1 MFELNPFTFSYRD
14 TDSSKKLFLKTKI
27 VLAQGEIVAIVG
39 PSGAGKSTLLKI
51 LKGIIPEHSTGKL
64 DGEILYNGKNLTGI
78 NFDLNLRLILYLF
91 QNPFSQLLHPTT
103 EEEFLFSLENFNYSV
118 EEIKKRGEKLEKV
131 FNLPPLWGKKTKD
144 LSNGECQK
152 LVLASLMAVDPEVL
166 LLDEPTAFLDPLAR
180 IEFYNFLGSIKGQH
194 LVIIVDHHLEEIRHL
209 VTRYLFVDSNGEI
222 KEVIKEEHQA
232 LKSLEKKGRDKES
245 ITSNINLSLNV
256 KNLSFSYDKKNP
268 LLKEINLRIYGG
280 EVIAIKGS
288 NGAGKSTL
296 FKLLSGML
304 RPSQGIVELEINKKI
319 IKHSKLF
326 EVVGFVFQN
335 PEAHFFFDTIEQELK
350 QSFKKNRPTED
361 TLKSFFNNIDL
372 STSPFL
378 LSEGEKRR
386 LSILMTVFLGKKVIL
401 FDEPTFGQDEKSRMV
416 IANLIRELKTQGI
429 IQIMISHDDSF
440 IEEVA
445 DRVYHL
451 EQGNLN
457 VVS

>member
-39 PSGAGKSTLLKI
+39 PSGAGKSTFLKI

-64 DGEILYNGKNLTGI
+64 IGDILYKGKSLTGV
-78 NFDLNLRLILYLF
+78 NFDLNLRSILYLF

-131 FNLPPLWGKKTKD
+131 FHLDLLWGKKTKD

-166 LLDEPTAFLDPLAR
+166 LLDEPTAFLDPKAR
-180 IEFYNFLGSIKGQH
+180 TDFYNFLGSIRGKQ
-194 LVIIVDHHLEEIRHL
+194 LVIIVDHHIEEVRHL
-209 VTRYLFVDSNGEI
+209 VTRYLYVDADGEI
-222 KEVIKEEHQA
+222 KEEIP
-232 LKSLEKKGRDKES
+232 LKSTKQLGES
-245 ITSNINLSLNV
+245 KQLIPVDFNLNLNV
-256 KNLSFSYDKKNP
+256 KNLSFSYEKKNP
-268 LLKEINLRIYGG
+268 LLIDINLKILGG
-280 EVIAIKGS
+280 EIVAIRGL

-296 FKLLSGML
+296 FKILSGML
-304 RPSQGIVELEINKKI
+304 RPTQGIVELEINKKI

-335 PEAHFFFDTIEQELK
+335 PETHFFFDTIEQELK
-350 QSFKKNRPTED
+350 QSFKKIRPND
-361 TLKSFFNNIDL
+361 AIINNFFRDIDL
-372 STSPFL
+372 RTSPFL

-445 DRVYHL
+445 DRVYQL
-451 EQGNLN
+451 EQGHLN

>member
-1 MFELNPFTFSYRD
+1 MFELNPFTFSYREL
-14 TDSSKKLFLKTKI
+14 DSSKKLFLKTKI
-27 VLAQGEIVAIVG
+27 VLKQGEIVAIVG

-51 LKGIIPEHSTGKL
+51 LKGIIPEYSTGKL
-64 DGEILYNGKNLTGI
+64 DGDILYNGMNLTGI
-78 NFDLNLRLILYLF
+78 NFDLNQRLILYLF

-103 EEEFLFSLENFNYSV
+103 EEEFLFSLENFNYSI

-131 FNLPPLWGKKTKD
+131 FNLAPLWGKKTKD

-166 LLDEPTAFLDPLAR
+166 LLDEPTAFLDPIAR
-180 IEFYNFLGSIKGQH
+180 IEFYDFLGSIKGKH

-209 VTRYLFVDSNGEI
+209 VTRYLHVDSNGEI
-222 KEVIKEEHQA
+222 KEDLHP
-232 LKSLEKKGRDKES
+232 LKNFEIHSSTKQMLPADE
-245 ITSNINLSLNV
+245 NLNLNV
-256 KNLSFSYDKKNP
+256 KNLNFSFDKKSS
-268 LLKEINLRIYGG
+268 LLKDINLRLLGG
-280 EVIAIKGS
+280 EVVAIKGS

-304 RPSQGIVELEINKKI
+304 KPTQGIVELEINNKI

-335 PEAHFFFDTIEQELK
+335 PETHFFFDTIEQELK
-350 QSFKKNRPTED
+350 QSFKKNRPSD
-361 TLKSFFNNIDL
+361 DIVNSFFKNIDL
-372 STSPFL
+372 RTSPFL

-401 FDEPTFGQDEKSRMV
+401 YDEPTFGQDDKSRNI
-416 IANLIRELKTQGI
+416 IASLISELKTQGI
-429 IQIMISHDDSF
+429 IQIIISHDDFF
-440 IEEVA
+440 IEQVA
-445 DRVYHL
+445 DRVYRL

-457 VVS
+457 VIS

>member
-27 VLAQGEIVAIVG
+27 VLAPGEIVAIVG
-39 PSGAGKSTLLKI
+39 PSGAGKSTFLKI

-64 DGEILYNGKNLTGI
+64 IGDILYKGKSLTGV
-78 NFDLNLRLILYLF
+78 NFDLNLRSILYLF

-131 FNLPPLWGKKTKD
+131 FHLDLLWGKKTKD

-166 LLDEPTAFLDPLAR
+166 LLDEPTAFLDPKAR
-180 IEFYNFLGSIKGQH
+180 TDFYNFLGSIRGKQ
-194 LVIIVDHHLEEIRHL
+194 LVIIVDHHIEEVRHL
-209 VTRYLFVDSNGEI
+209 VTRYLYVDADGEI
-222 KEVIKEEHQA
+222 KEEIP
-232 LKSLEKKGRDKES
+232 LKSTKQLGES
-245 ITSNINLSLNV
+245 KQLIPVDFNLNLNV
-256 KNLSFSYDKKNP
+256 KNLSFSYEKKNP
-268 LLKEINLRIYGG
+268 LLIDINLKISGG
-280 EVIAIKGS
+280 EIVAIRGL

-296 FKLLSGML
+296 FKILSGML
-304 RPSQGIVELEINKKI
+304 RPTQGIVELEINKKI

-335 PEAHFFFDTIEQELK
+335 PETHFFFDTIEQELK
-350 QSFKKNRPTED
+350 QSFKKIRPND
-361 TLKSFFNNIDL
+361 AIINNFFRDIDL
-372 STSPFL
+372 RTSPFL

-445 DRVYHL
+445 DRVYQL
-451 EQGNLN
+451 EQGHLN

>member
-64 DGEILYNGKNLTGI
+64 IGDILYNGKSLTGV
-78 NFDLNLRLILYLF
+78 NFDLNLRSILYLF

-131 FNLPPLWGKKTKD
+131 FHLDLLWGKKTKD

-166 LLDEPTAFLDPLAR
+166 LLDEPTAFLDPKAR
-180 IEFYNFLGSIKGQH
+180 TDFYNFLGSIRGKQ
-194 LVIIVDHHLEEIRHL
+194 LVIIVDHHIEEVRHL
-209 VTRYLFVDSNGEI
+209 VTRYLYVDADGEI
-222 KEVIKEEHQA
+222 KEEIP
-232 LKSLEKKGRDKES
+232 LKSTKQLGES
-245 ITSNINLSLNV
+245 KQLIPVDSNLNLNV
-256 KNLSFSYDKKNP
+256 KNLSFSYEKKNP
-268 LLKEINLRIYGG
+268 LLIDINLKISGG
-280 EVIAIKGS
+280 EIVAIRGS

-296 FKLLSGML
+296 FKILSGML
-304 RPSQGIVELEINKKI
+304 RPTQGIVELEINKKI

-335 PEAHFFFDTIEQELK
+335 PETHFFFDTIEQELK
-350 QSFKKNRPTED
+350 QSFKKIRPSD
-361 TLKSFFNNIDL
+361 AIINNFFRGIDL
-372 STSPFL
+372 RTSPFL

-445 DRVYHL
+445 DRVYQL
-451 EQGNLN
+451 EQGHLN

>member
-64 DGEILYNGKNLTGI
+64 IGDILYNGKSLTGV
-78 NFDLNLRLILYLF
+78 NFDLNLRSILYLF

-131 FNLPPLWGKKTKD
+131 FHLDLLWGKKTKD

-166 LLDEPTAFLDPLAR
+166 LLDEPTAFLDPKAR
-180 IEFYNFLGSIKGQH
+180 TDFYNFLGSIRGKQ
-194 LVIIVDHHLEEIRHL
+194 LVIIVDHHVEEVRHL
-209 VTRYLFVDSNGEI
+209 VTRYLYVDADGEI
-222 KEVIKEEHQA
+222 KEEIP
-232 LKSLEKKGRDKES
+232 LKSTKQLGES
-245 ITSNINLSLNV
+245 KQLIPVDSNLNLNV
-256 KNLSFSYDKKNP
+256 KNLSFSYEKKNP
-268 LLKEINLRIYGG
+268 LLIDINLKISGG
-280 EVIAIKGS
+280 EIVAIRGS

-296 FKLLSGML
+296 FKILSGML
-304 RPSQGIVELEINKKI
+304 RPTQGIVELEINKKI

-335 PEAHFFFDTIEQELK
+335 PETHFFFDTIEQELK
-350 QSFKKNRPTED
+350 QSFKKIRPSD
-361 TLKSFFNNIDL
+361 AIINSFFRGIDL
-372 STSPFL
+372 RTSPFL

-445 DRVYHL
+445 DRVYRL
-451 EQGNLN
+451 EQGHLN